1 MPFILFN
8 KPFNVQCQFSGSGP
22 NLSDHIHT
30 KDVYAAGRLDKKSE
44 GLLILT
50 NDGRLQSRITE
61 PKMKLAKHYWVQL
74 EGESNE
80 EHIDLLKKG
89 VKLRDGNARALSAK
103 LIDEPESLW
112 QRSKPIRYRKHIN
125 TSWINIVISE
135 GRNHQIRR
143 MTAHIGFPTLRLI
156 RYRIGPWKLERLK
169 PGELIAFRNREA
181 WSNLK

>member
-8 KPFNVQCQFSGSGP
+8 KPYNVQCQFSGPSP

-30 KDVYAAGRLDKKSE
+30 KDVYAAGRLDKRSE

-50 NDGRLQSRITE
+50 DDGRLQSRITE
-61 PKMKLAKHYWVQL
+61 PKMKLEKYYWVQL
-74 EGESNE
+74 EGELKE
-80 EHIDLLKKG
+80 EHIDILKKG
-89 VKLRDGNARALSAK
+89 IKLRDGNARALSAK
-103 LIDEPESLW
+103 LIDEPKSLW
-112 QRSKPIRYRKHIN
+112 RRSKSIRYRKHIN
-125 TSWINIVISE
+125 TSWVNIVISE

-156 RYRIGPWKLERLK
+156 RHRIGPWKLEKLA
-169 PGELIAFRNREA
+169 PGELITYRNKEA

>member
-8 KPFNVQCQFSGSGP
+8 KPYNVQCQFSGPSP

-30 KDVYAAGRLDKKSE
+30 KDVYAAGRLDKRSE

-50 NDGRLQSRITE
+50 DDGSLQSRITE
-61 PKMKLAKHYWVQL
+61 PKMKLEKCYWVQL
-74 EGESNE
+74 EGELKE
-80 EHIDLLKKG
+80 VHIDILKKG

-103 LIDEPESLW
+103 LIDEPKSLW
-112 QRSKPIRYRKHIN
+112 RRSKPIRYRKHIN
-125 TSWINIVISE
+125 TSWVNIVISE

-156 RYRIGPWKLERLK
+156 RHRIGPWKLEKLA
-169 PGELIAFRNREA
+169 PGELITYRNKEA

>member
-8 KPFNVQCQFSGSGP
+8 KPYNVQCQFSGPSS

-30 KDVYAAGRLDKKSE
+30 KDVYAAGRLDKRSE

-50 NDGRLQSRITE
+50 DDGRLQSRITE
-61 PKMKLAKHYWVQL
+61 PKMKLEKYYWVQL
-74 EGESNE
+74 EGELRE
-80 EHIDLLKKG
+80 EHTDILKKG
-89 VKLRDGNARALSAK
+89 VKLRDGNARALSAS

-112 QRSKPIRYRKHIN
+112 RRSKPIRYRKHIN
-125 TSWINIVISE
+125 TSWVNIVISE

-156 RYRIGPWKLERLK
+156 RHRIGPWKLEKLA
-169 PGELIAFRNREA
+169 PGELITYRNKEA

>member
-8 KPFNVQCQFSGSGP
+8 KPFDVQCQFSGPSP

-30 KDVYAAGRLDKKSE
+30 KNVYAAGRLDKRSE

-50 NDGRLQSRITE
+50 DDGRLQSRISE
-61 PKMKLAKHYWVQL
+61 PKMKLEKYYWVQL
-74 EGESNE
+74 EGELRE
-80 EHIDLLKKG
+80 EHTDVLEKG
-89 VKLRDGNARALSAK
+89 VKLRDGNARALSAQ
-103 LIDEPESLW
+103 LIDEPVSLW
-112 QRSKPIRYRKHIN
+112 RRSKPIRYRKHIN
-125 TSWINIVISE
+125 TSWVNIVISE

-156 RYRIGPWKLERLK
+156 RHRIGPWKLEKLA
-169 PGELIAFRNREA
+169 PGELITYKNKEA